1 MRTPFL
7 PTSRLRSTIRF
18 LMGLALGLTGLAD
31 MTSAIVS
38 KLNWDIL
45 LGTWPVDVL
54 HGTPKLT
61 VVVGFFLVMLSYGLM
76 RGKRQAWSIAVLLL
90 LLSAFL
96 HILRGGSLLSSIV
109 AITLVTLLLVLFR
122 YFQARSDPP
131 SVRRGYIALL
141 TGLSIVIC
149 YTVGGFIALYNQFEA
164 VLDRF
169 SFEEVLVRLLTST
182 SSHLHL
188 AHGTQAFV
196 FGHAL
201 PLLCLSA
208 VLYGIVQILHPVAAT
223 LLPDEQEKE
232 QATTLT
238 RLYGTNSISYFALD
252 VDKAYF
258 FSSTGKTVLSYVLEG
273 NVAVVAGDPIG
284 PEEEMLSAMQ
294 EFLAFCQEQDW
305 TTVFWQVRDTLSDLY
320 RTIGLHALKIGEDAI
335 ISTHTFTLSGKAM
348 ANVRSSAKRA
358 EKEGLR
364 VVFSHGQVEDAEQ
377 LIQMEMISRTWL
389 ANKGGA
395 EKGFSMGHF
404 DMHENNTEQIYAV
417 AVDHANKVHAF
428 VSFVPIYGRH
438 GWGLDL
444 MRRAEQAAPG
454 SMELLL
460 SRSIDYLKN
469 AGAEMVSLG
478 LAPLSNVNETEGTFL
493 GTSID
498 FLTSHFGNPDNN
510 HSLFNFKK
518 KFQPCWESRYLVYSS
533 TLTLPKVGWA
543 LYRAHQR
550 DALLLA
556 VIYKT
561 LKGWLGVQLAQRR
574 PVLAGEA
581 SVHAATGGLKA

>member
-1 MRTPFL
+1 MQIPIL
-7 PTSRLRSTIRF
+7 SPSRLRSHIRF

-31 MTSAIVS
+31 MVSAIIP

-45 LGTWPVDVL
+45 LGTWPIDVH
-54 HGTPKLT
+54 HGAPKLI
-61 VVVGFFLVMLSYGLM
+61 VIVGFFLVMLSCGLM

-96 HILRGGSLLSSIV
+96 HILRGGSLLSSLV
-109 AITLVTLLLVLFR
+109 AITLATLLLALFR
-122 YFQARSDPP
+122 SFRARSDPP
-131 SVRRGYIALL
+131 SVWRGYIALL

-149 YTVGGFIALYNQFEA
+149 YTVGGFITLYDQFEA

-188 AHGTQAFV
+188 THGTQAFV

-208 VLYGIVQILHPVAAT
+208 VLYGIVQVLHPVAAT
-223 LLPDEQEKE
+223 LLPNEQEKE
-232 QATTLT
+232 QATMLT

-252 VDKAYF
+252 VDKTYF

-284 PEEEMLSAMQ
+284 PEEEMLSAMK

-305 TTVFWQVRDTLSDLY
+305 TTVFWQVRDTLLDLY
-320 RTIGLHALKIGEDAI
+320 RTSGLHVLKIGEDAI
-335 ISTHTFTLSGKAM
+335 ISTQTFTLSGKAM

-364 VVFSHGQVEDAEQ
+364 VVFSHGQVENAEQ

-389 ANKGGA
+389 ANKGGT

-404 DMHENNTEQIYAV
+404 DIHENNTEQVYAV
-417 AVDHANKVHAF
+417 AVDKANKIHAF

-444 MRRAEQAAPG
+444 MRRADQAAPG
-454 SMELLL
+454 AMELLL
-460 SRSIDYLKN
+460 SRSIEYLKN

-478 LAPLSNVNETEGTFL
+478 LAPLSNVNQTEETFL
-493 GTSID
+493 GSSID
-498 FLTSHFGNPDNN
+498 FLNSHFGNPDNN
-510 HSLFNFKK
+510 RSLFSFKK

-543 LYRAHQR
+543 LYRAHER

-556 VIYKT
+556 VIYKA
-561 LKGWLGVQLAQRR
+561 LKEWLGVRLTQQQT
-574 PVLAGEA
+574 VLVGEA
-581 SVHAATGGLKA
+581 TGHVVTGSLKV